1 MMRLLLAWNRR
12 GGRPV
17 DLALSFADIMEV
29 ALALL
34 SLTPAELE
42 ELGWS
47 FEDRKRLLDHLLR
60 SGKEAQEVR
69 RASLQKA
76 HLKLRLPARDVRRL
90 QHFVRRELPK
100 AASNAGVIERLGA
113 ALDAASPPDI

>member
-42 ELGWS
+42 DLGWS

-60 SGKEAQEVR
+60 SGREAQEVSR
-69 RASLQKA
+69 SSLQKA

-90 QHFVRRELPK
+90 QHFVRRGLPK
-100 AASNAGVIERLGA
+100 AASDAGVIERLGA
-113 ALDAASPPDI
+113 ALDAAFPPYS